1 MPFNCWN
8 PKKIFKKFSWQESFA
23 FSSSEPEISIQ
34 LLCKMFT
41 YKFPQQKLFKLRE
54 LDLFTMFEKKCP
66 KCDNKIKKNFIYCPF
81 CSVDLKSMYEQEDYG
96 FLGKSDLIGENFN
109 LTDEFID
116 KMFNSAMKL
125 FEKQIKNFHNEL
137 NNGYN
142 KAPGLNI
149 QFFVNGEKIIPD
161 KRNQISVK
169 QSNIEL
175 SKDKL
180 KKFAE
185 LPKKEPISRLK
196 RLSGRIIYELH
207 VPGVKTINDV
217 LINKLE
223 NSIEIKAL
231 AKDNVYSKNLKVN
244 LPILKYSLV
253 NDNLIIEMQ
262 AK

>member
-125 FEKQIKNFHNEL
+125 FEKQIKNLHNEL

-180 KKFAE
+180 KKFEE
-185 LPKKEPISRLK
+185 LKKK
-196 RLSGRIIYELH
+196 
-207 VPGVKTINDV
+207 
-217 LINKLE
+217 
-223 NSIEIKAL
+223 
-231 AKDNVYSKNLKVN
+231 
-244 LPILKYSLV
+244 
-253 NDNLIIEMQ
+253 
-262 AK
+262 